1 MELHTLPQGKGVCG
15 LILRDLVMV
24 SDRGHQV
31 SVRRGLHQAL
41 KYVEHDFL
49 GSCRHRQVRVKTL
62 VQVLR
67 DAHHDLIR
75 LGPRSGRAVRCL
87 SVLCCLLCAAASASG
102 ECGAQEA
109 RQKKECQ

>member
-67 DAHHDLIR
+67 DAHHDLVR
-75 LGPRSGRAVRCL
+75 LGPRLGRAVRCL
-87 SVLCCLLCAAASASG
+87 SIL
-102 ECGAQEA
+102 
-109 RQKKECQ
+109 

>member
-1 MELHTLPQGKGVCG
+1 MELYPFPQGEGVRG

-24 SDRGHQV
+24 SDRGDQL
-31 SVRRGLHQAL
+31 SLGGGLHQSL
-41 KYVEHDFL
+41 EDVEHDLL
-49 GSCRHRQVRVKTL
+49 GSCRHRKVRVKTL

-87 SVLCCLLCAAASASG
+87 SVL
-102 ECGAQEA
+102 
-109 RQKKECQ
+109 